1 MIFWQLGLAVKKH
14 QLTETFSWLN
24 LRAAVTVAV
33 GTDAPGPPRFPLGHV
48 ALLQALIRV

>member
-33 GTDAPGPPRFPLGHV
+33 GTDAPGPPPLPAWSRRFATGFN
-48 ALLQALIRV
+48 